1 MGNLPYSN
9 TIESQDN
16 AHFMSFSIEGKT
28 AIITGAANG
37 IGLAVAKHFI
47 EQGANVMLTDMDED
61 KLEAECNAI
70 DSDRGHFFAG
80 DLRQRLTIANL
91 QSATISSF
99 DSIDILVNASRQVL
113 PSNPLDAKE
122 DSFEALFQQN
132 VLTNL
137 RLTQSVARL
146 MIKSAKNNGDAL
158 GNTIGSIVNLSSIA
172 SDRTHP
178 NLLAYSVSCAALN
191 QMTRSLAV
199 SLAKDRIRVN
209 AIAIGSV
216 MSANLQQ
223 ALRSDDDLHDQI
235 TDVTPLGRIAEA
247 KEVAEVAQFLA
258 TDSSSFITGQVL
270 NVDGGRTLIDP
281 LHTAVH

>member
-1 MGNLPYSN
+1 
-9 TIESQDN
+9 
-16 AHFMSFSIEGKT
+16 MSFSVEGKT
-28 AIITGAANG
+28 AIVTGAANG
-37 IGLAVAKHFI
+37 IGLAIAKHFI
-47 EQGANVMLTDMDED
+47 EQGANVMLADMDEE
-61 KLEAECNAI
+61 KLEAECQAI
-70 DSDRGHFFAG
+70 NSDRGQFFAG

-99 DSIDILVNASRQVL
+99 DGIDILVNASRQVL

-137 RLTQSVARL
+137 RLTQSIAKI
-146 MIKSAKNNGDAL
+146 MIKQAKAKGDTES
-158 GNTIGSIVNLSSIA
+158 NTIGAIVNLSSIA

-223 ALRSDDDLHDQI
+223 VLRNDDDLYDQMI
-235 TDVTPLGRIAEA
+235 SITPLGRIAEA

-258 TDSSSFITGQVL
+258 TDSSGFITGQVL

-281 LHTAVH
+281 LNTAVH